1 MSPRSKKE
9 VMVSCPGCGAENRIA
24 SAFCK
29 ACGGR
34 IYKDGAVPP
43 PATSKKNTGAGL
55 AIRNAFKS
63 LLFICIVAAVGLAFW
78 PYSALSVPQGT
89 DDSKQVERYLAIA
102 EDALDKETP
111 IAEARFSE
119 RNLNAYLG
127 RNSDPDASLLLGAIL
142 NSPRVLVIANEPVG
156 PFHLSTRVVLDP
168 AEDGAGYEVTDLWVG
183 HLPLPTLWAKPWT
196 ISLAK
201 RFELKVDPR
210 MWDHLRILRVESSH
224 VTVELD
230 L

>member
-9 VMVSCPGCGAENRIA
+9 VMITCPNCGAENRIA
-24 SAFCK
+24 SPFCK
-29 ACGGR
+29 TCGGR

-63 LLFICIVAAVGLAFW
+63 LLFICIVAVFGLAFW
-78 PYSALSVPQGT
+78 PYSALSVPQGS
-89 DDSKQVERYLAIA
+89 DESKQVERYLEIA
-102 EDALDKETP
+102 EKALDDGTP
-111 IAEARFSE
+111 IQEARISE

-127 RNSDPDASLLLGAIL
+127 QNSDPDSSLLLGGIL

-168 AEDGAGYEVTDLWVG
+168 AEDGSGYDVTDLWVG
-183 HLPLPTLWAKPWT
+183 HLPLPALWAKPWT

-201 RFELKVDPR
+201 RFGLGADKR
-210 MWDHLRILRVESSH
+210 LWDHLRIRRVESSH
-224 VTVELD
+224 VYVELE

>member
-9 VMVSCPGCGAENRIA
+9 VMISCPSCGAENRIA

-29 ACGGR
+29 TCGGR
-34 IYKDGAVPP
+34 IYIDGAVPP
-43 PATSKKNTGAGL
+43 PATSRKKSGAGL

-63 LLFICIVAAVGLAFW
+63 LIFICIVAAVGLAFW

-89 DDSKQVERYLAIA
+89 DDSKQMERYLEIA
-102 EDALDKETP
+102 EKALDDGTP
-111 IAEARFSE
+111 IQEARFTE

-127 RNSDPDASLLLGAIL
+127 QNSDPDSSRLLGAIL
-142 NSPRVLVIANEPVG
+142 NSPRVLVVANEPVG

-168 AEDGAGYEVTDLWVG
+168 AADGSGYEVTDLWVG
-183 HLPLPTLWAKPWT
+183 HLPLPTFWAKPWT

-201 RFELKVDPR
+201 RFDLEVDRR
-210 MWDHLRILRVESSH
+210 MWDHLRIRRVESSH
-224 VTVELD
+224 VYVEMEL
-230 L
+230 

>member
-9 VMVSCPGCGAENRIA
+9 VMVTCPSCGAENRIA

-34 IYKDGAVPP
+34 IYQGGAVPP
-43 PATSKKNTGAGL
+43 PATSRKKSGAGL

-63 LLFICIVAAVGLAFW
+63 LLFICIVAVIGLAFW

-89 DDSKQVERYLAIA
+89 DDSKQMERYLAIA
-102 EDALDKETP
+102 EKALDDGTP
-111 IAEARFSE
+111 IQEARFTE

-127 RNSDPDASLLLGAIL
+127 QNSDPDASLLLGAIL
-142 NSPRVLVIANEPVG
+142 NSPRLLVIANEPLG

-168 AEDGAGYEVTDLWVG
+168 VEGGSGYEVTDLWVG
-183 HLPLPTLWAKPWT
+183 HLPLPTIWAKPWT

-201 RFELKVDPR
+201 RFELKADQR
-210 MWDHLRILRVESSH
+210 LWDHLRIQRVESPY
-224 VTVELD
+224 VYLELD